1 MATLKLQLD
10 GQLIKE
16 SPLNKELTT
25 IGRSENCDLP
35 VDNPG
40 VSRIH
45 CQIKYIK
52 KTNAYL
58 IHDNGSS
65 NGTFV
70 NGAQIPGFQELQN
83 GDLINLGKY
92 SVLFERLE
100 KQIATPVKSEQPVAA
115 TQGQAIM
122 APSVTP
128 ELTISRALQPPMIQ
142 TLLSLKMNYW

>member
-58 IHDNGSS
+58 IHDNGSN

-70 NGAQIPGFQELQN
+70 NGAQIPGFQRTT
-83 GDLINLGKY
+83 K
-92 SVLFERLE
+92 R
-100 KQIATPVKSEQPVAA
+100 
-115 TQGQAIM
+115 
-122 APSVTP
+122 
-128 ELTISRALQPPMIQ
+128 
-142 TLLSLKMNYW
+142 